1 MSLWLQAVLE
11 NFASGDYENL
21 RANLMPMA
29 PIPIPQCMMR
39 ELSFGERCCRDV
51 EKDRLFPI
59 RFIWLMEA
67 HEQRMFELEP
77 TRSSYLHP
85 EELLDHWN
93 RASSDP
99 EYMKSLEVSG
109 CQFDFFEKAIKVEDM
124 GWIYIG
130 EQFIEDF
137 LQVEA
142 ALGFVIRFPDPL
154 NKEGKPAF
162 QAERLRRKEEQKT
175 DTSCPAISE
184 WWDEDEFHQFYRDQ
198 IETAEKIKVL
208 DAEKQN
214 RAEWRGQ
221 IWRKS
226 DIPVIW
232 TQAITKG
239 VSGFI
244 NRDHWHAKFSL
255 SGHDLHIDHVSL
267 LAGFITI
274 SCREYR
280 IFVDQNEA
288 TRGGGFTHKD
298 GGGTNLRNFP
308 LSYVVGDYLIYADN
322 PLQSWQR
329 LEIGKLDY
337 PDALSVWKLEKLGKG
352 II

>member
-11 NFASGDYENL
+11 NFACGDYEHL
-21 RANLMPMA
+21 RVNLMPMA

-39 ELSFGERCCRDV
+39 ELAFGERCCREL

-67 HEQRMFELEP
+67 HEQRMFDLDP
-77 TRSSYLHP
+77 TRSSYIHP
-85 EELLDHWN
+85 EKLLDHWN
-93 RASSDP
+93 RASSDA
-99 EYMKSLEVSG
+99 EYRKSLEASG
-109 CQFDFFEKAIKVEDM
+109 CQFDFVEKAIKVEDM

-142 ALGFVIRFPDPL
+142 VLGFAICFPDPL
-154 NKEGKPAF
+154 VKEGKPAF
-162 QAERLRRKEEQKT
+162 QAERLHRREEQKT
-175 DTSCPAISE
+175 DPSCPAIPE
-184 WWDEDEFHQFYRDQ
+184 WWDVDEFREFYKDQ
-198 IETAEKIKVL
+198 IKSAEKIKIL
-208 DAEKQN
+208 GAEKKN
-214 RAEWRGQ
+214 LAKWRGQ
-221 IWRKS
+221 LWRKS

-244 NRDHWHAKFSL
+244 NRDHWHASFSL
-255 SGHDLHIDHVSL
+255 GGHDLHIDYVSL
-267 LAGFITI
+267 LAGVFTI

-280 IFVDQNEA
+280 IFVNQNEA
-288 TRGGGFTHKD
+288 TRGGGFTGKD
-298 GGGTNLRNFP
+298 GSHPNMRNFP
-308 LSYVVGDYLIYADN
+308 LAHVVDDYLIYADN
-322 PLQSWQR
+322 PLQSWKQ

-337 PDALSVWKLEKLGKG
+337 PNALSVWKLEKN
-352 II
+352 